1 MDILNLLKDKSKV
14 VKFLLQ
20 TIENSDSMIEGI
32 SGFSK
37 NDNSDKFKLDTIIRI
52 SKNQS
57 IQIKQL
63 ASILIVYTQSSNFD
77 GDMAGMAIKMGKGEE
92 ALKQMFENKLNG
104 K

>member
-1 MDILNLLKDKSKV
+1 MDILNLLKDKSSV
-14 VKFLLQ
+14 LKFLLQ
-20 TIENSDSMIEGI
+20 TVENSNLMADGLN
-32 SGFSK
+32 GFDK
-37 NDNSDKFKLDTIIRI
+37 NDNSDKFKIDTLVRI
-52 SKNQS
+52 SRNQS

-77 GDMAGMAIKMGKGEE
+77 SDMARMAIKMGKGEE